1 MAIDAD
7 HIDKAE
13 MEAMALRWCAL
24 KLKEYAEEL
33 ERQGKRSYMVDVV
46 MREAVGLDR
55 RFNQE
60 ADYVQSLKG
69 TFKDRQR
76 MLDGER
82 EFEL

>member
-1 MAIDAD
+1 MGIDAD

-13 MEAMALRWCAL
+13 MEAIALRWCAL
-24 KLKEYAEEL
+24 RLKEYADEL
-33 ERQGKRSYMVDVV
+33 IRKGKRDHIVSVV
-46 MREAVGLDR
+46 LREAVGLDR

-82 EFEL
+82 EINL